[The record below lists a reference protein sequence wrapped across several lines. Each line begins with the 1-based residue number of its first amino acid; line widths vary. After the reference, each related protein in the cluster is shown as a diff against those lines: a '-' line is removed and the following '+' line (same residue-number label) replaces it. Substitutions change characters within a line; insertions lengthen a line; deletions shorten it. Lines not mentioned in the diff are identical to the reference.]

1 MKSRLIAPY
10 SDQLSVR
17 TIRNGTYSQLSTEVV
32 RKLEEIILGG
42 LAEFAIVV
50 WNGTLSTPLLNRQR
64 HSIPLVQ

>member
-10 SDQLSVR
+10 KDQLSVR

-32 RKLEEIILGG
+32 RELEEIVLGR

-50 WNGTLSTPLLNRQR
+50 WNGTLATPLLGHQQR
-64 HSIPLVQ
+64 SI

>member
-1 MKSRLIAPY
+1 
-10 SDQLSVR
+10 VR
-17 TIRNGTYSQLSTEVV
+17 TIRDGTYSQLSTEVV